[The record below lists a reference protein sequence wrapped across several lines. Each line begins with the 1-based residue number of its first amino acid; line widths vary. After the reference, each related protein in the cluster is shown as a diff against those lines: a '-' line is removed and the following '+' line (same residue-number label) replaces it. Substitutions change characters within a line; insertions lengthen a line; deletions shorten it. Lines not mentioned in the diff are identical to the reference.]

1 MRVEV
6 KVIPKSSRSLVKEEE
21 GRLKAYITA
30 APEKGKA
37 NKALIDLLASYFSVK
52 KKDVRIIQGKHAPLK
67 VVEITTS
74 NAPSSHTKKS

>member
-21 GRLKAYITA
+21 EGRLKVYITA

-52 KKDVRIIQGKHAPLK
+52 KKYVRIIQGKHAPLK
-67 VVEITTS
+67 VIEITTQAS
-74 NAPSSHTKKS
+74 

>member
-21 GRLKAYITA
+21 GRLKVYITA

-52 KKDVRIIQGKHAPLK
+52 KKYVRIIQGKHAPLK
-67 VVEITTS
+67 VIEITTQTS
-74 NAPSSHTKKS
+74 

>member
-1 MRVEV
+1 MRVKV

-21 GRLKAYITA
+21 GRLKVYITA

-37 NKALIDLLASYFSVK
+37 NKALIDLLASYFNVK

-67 VVEITTS
+67 AVEIATLQT
-74 NAPSSHTKKS
+74 P

>member
-1 MRVEV
+1 MRVKV

-21 GRLKAYITA
+21 GRLKVYITA

-67 VVEITTS
+67 VVEIATS
-74 NAPSSHTKKS
+74 QAP